1 MHCIVTERWAGR
13 GDQPTLGRSQC
24 GHAAGATLVTST
36 QPTVSTDQKIFDI
49 SRKYLDP
56 QTILSSMTRHGRAAY
71 LETSFW
77 SEDAEAAEARDSL
90 SDEDEGIGSDES
102 VSGPGDKTAAAAAS
116 KRELSVTRF
125 LRVLKQSVRRG
136 PGPGQPRVSPG
147 GRRPAA
153 ASAPPSAASAAV
165 FGVELA
171 QHLAATGSS
180 VPGVVRE
187 ESHGPGHVS
196 RVTCIT
202 IESKPSIQPRDLK
215 IMTCS

>member
-1 MHCIVTERWAGR
+1 MVVQPKYGGGCWGAAGV
-13 GDQPTLGRSQC
+13 PL
-24 GHAAGATLVTST
+24 AGATTLH
-36 QPTVSTDQKIFDI
+36 
-49 SRKYLDP
+49 RLYNNN
-56 QTILSSMTRHGRAAY
+56 SSATPIQ
-71 LETSFW
+71 
-77 SEDAEAAEARDSL
+77 L
-90 SDEDEGIGSDES
+90 SDMAAHASADTGPAGDMLDLSFVTEWSDDEGIGSDES
-102 VSGPGDKTAAAAAS
+102 VSGPGDKTAAAAAAS

-136 PGPGQPRVSPG
+136 PGPGQQRVPPE

-187 ESHGPGHVS
+187 ESHGHVS
-196 RVTCIT
+196 RV
-202 IESKPSIQPRDLK
+202 SSLSQSIQPRDYAVEV
-215 IMTCS
+215 

>member
-1 MHCIVTERWAGR
+1 MLHCIVTERWAGR

-36 QPTVSTDQKIFDI
+36 QPTVSTDQKIFEI
-49 SRKYLDP
+49 YRKYLDP

-77 SEDAEAAEARDSL
+77 SEDGEAAEARDSL
-90 SDEDEGIGSDES
+90 SDEDEGIDSDES
-102 VSGPGDKTAAAAAS
+102 VSGPGDKPAAS

-136 PGPGQPRVSPG
+136 PGQQRVPPG

-187 ESHGPGHVS
+187 ESHEPRHVS
-196 RVTCIT
+196 RVTCHV
-202 IESKPSIQPRDLK
+202 LYHF
-215 IMTCS
+215 

>member
-1 MHCIVTERWAGR
+1 MLHCIVTERWAGR

-36 QPTVSTDQKIFDI
+36 QPTVSRDQKIFDI
-49 SRKYLDP
+49 PRKYLDP
-56 QTILSSMTRHGRAAY
+56 ETVLSSMTRHGRAAY

-77 SEDAEAAEARDSL
+77 SEDAEAAEARGSL

-102 VSGPGDKTAAAAAS
+102 VSGPGDKTAAAAS

-136 PGPGQPRVSPG
+136 PGPGQQRVPPG

-187 ESHGPGHVS
+187 ESHGPRHVS
-196 RVTCIT
+196 RGLSLCQ
-202 IESKPSIQPRDLK
+202 SFQPRDFK
-215 IMTCS
+215 IMACS

>member
-49 SRKYLDP
+49 SGKYLDP

-102 VSGPGDKTAAAAAS
+102 VSGPGDKTAAAAAAS

-136 PGPGQPRVSPG
+136 PGQQRVPPG

-187 ESHGPGHVS
+187 ESHGPRHVS
-196 RVTCIT
+196 RVLPLSQSQAYSREI
-202 IESKPSIQPRDLK
+202 
-215 IMTCS
+215 

>member
-1 MHCIVTERWAGR
+1 
-13 GDQPTLGRSQC
+13 
-24 GHAAGATLVTST
+24 
-36 QPTVSTDQKIFDI
+36 
-49 SRKYLDP
+49 
-56 QTILSSMTRHGRAAY
+56 MTRHGRAAY

-77 SEDAEAAEARDSL
+77 SEDAEAAEARGSL

-102 VSGPGDKTAAAAAS
+102 VSGPGDKPAAAAS

-136 PGPGQPRVSPG
+136 PGQQQVSPG

-187 ESHGPGHVS
+187 ESHGPGPVS
-196 RVTCIT
+196 CVTCVIT
-202 IESKPSIQPRDLK
+202 EPKHTAERL
-215 IMTCS
+215 

>member
-1 MHCIVTERWAGR
+1 M
-13 GDQPTLGRSQC
+13 
-24 GHAAGATLVTST
+24 
-36 QPTVSTDQKIFDI
+36 
-49 SRKYLDP
+49 DP
-56 QTILSSMTRHGRAAY
+56 QTILSSMTRHGRVAY

-102 VSGPGDKTAAAAAS
+102 VAGPGDKAAAAAS

-136 PGPGQPRVSPG
+136 HGPGQQPRVPPG

-187 ESHGPGHVS
+187 ESPGPGHVS
-196 RVTCIT
+196 RVL
-202 IESKPSIQPRDLK
+202 SLSHSFQPRHFK

>member
-1 MHCIVTERWAGR
+1 
-13 GDQPTLGRSQC
+13 
-24 GHAAGATLVTST
+24 
-36 QPTVSTDQKIFDI
+36 
-49 SRKYLDP
+49 
-56 QTILSSMTRHGRAAY
+56 MTRHGRAAY

-77 SEDAEAAEARDSL
+77 SEDGEAAEARGSL

-102 VSGPGDKTAAAAAS
+102 VSGPGDKTAAAS

-136 PGPGQPRVSPG
+136 PGPGQPRVPQG

-153 ASAPPSAASAAV
+153 GSAPASASSAAV

-187 ESHGPGHVS
+187 ESYGHVS
-196 RVTCIT
+196 RVLPLSQSQAYSREI
-202 IESKPSIQPRDLK
+202 LK
-215 IMTCS
+215 S